1 MLRLAAPLVLAEIGW
16 VMMGIVDTMMVGHL
30 PNGTEAIGAT
40 SLGNV
45 IFYVAGVFGSGLL
58 LGLDALVS
66 RSFGA
71 GNIRDCHHSL
81 LNGVYLALVVTPL
94 LMVLMWSL
102 IPVLQTMGIEPSVR
116 GLSESYL
123 HALIWSAPPLMLY
136 FVFRRYLQGM
146 NLVKPVALALL
157 GANVANA
164 FGNWVLI
171 YGHLGAPAM
180 GVAGSGWSTCAARTF
195 MAGTLLW
202 YIAYHW
208 RTRGWGL
215 SRIPLR
221 PDFTRIKRLMELGIP
236 AAMHISLEVG
246 VFGTA
251 TALAGTLGSIPLASH
266 QIALHTASLTFMV
279 PLGIASAAAIRV
291 GQALGRGDPQGA
303 NRAGWTAIG
312 MGVAFMALAGTVFLS
327 FPGFIVRFYTNDA
340 RVVLLGSYLLMIAAF
355 FQLFDGI
362 QGVAIGALRGT
373 GDTRTAMLVHLVCD
387 WGIGLPVAWYF
398 GFRRGWGAAGLW
410 IGLSLAMILAGICL
424 LISWA
429 RRLKRLAI
437 WEAQRSLRV

>member
-1 MLRLAAPLVLAEIGW
+1 
-16 VMMGIVDTMMVGHL
+16 MMGIVDTMMVGHL

-58 LGLDALVS
+58 LGMDTLVS

-71 GNIRDCHHSL
+71 GNTNDCHRSL
-81 LNGVYLALVVTPL
+81 LNGVYLALLATPL
-94 LMVLMWSL
+94 LMALMWFL
-102 IPVLQTMGIEPSVR
+102 MPLLRLLGIEPSVR
-116 GLSESYL
+116 RLSESYL

-146 NLVKPVALALL
+146 SLVKPVALALL
-157 GANVANA
+157 GANAANA

-180 GVAGSGWSTCAARTF
+180 GVKGSGWSTCIARTF
-195 MAGTLLW
+195 MAGTLLH
-202 YIAYHW
+202 YII
-208 RTRGWGL
+208 RQGRVRGWGL
-215 SRIPLR
+215 SRLSWR
-221 PDFTRIKRLMELGIP
+221 PDLARIKGLTRLGIP

-251 TALAGTLGSIPLASH
+251 TALAGTLGAISLASH
-266 QIALHTASLTFMV
+266 QVALHTASLTFMV
-279 PLGIASAAAIRV
+279 PLGIASAAAVRV
-291 GQALGRGDPQGA
+291 GQALGRNDPLA
-303 NRAGWTAIG
+303 ASRAGWTAIG
-312 MGVAFMALAGTVFLS
+312 MGAAFMALAGTVFLS
-327 FPGFIVRFYTNDA
+327 VPGLIVRLYTQDSQ
-340 RVVLLGSYLLMIAAF
+340 VVTLGSFLLRIAAF

-373 GDTRTAMLVHLVCD
+373 GDTRTPMLVHLVCD

-398 GFRRGWGAAGLW
+398 GFRRGWGATGLW
-410 IGLSLAMILAGICL
+410 VGLSLAMILAGICL
-424 LISWA
+424 LVSWA
-429 RRLKRLAI
+429 RRLKRLSA
-437 WEAQRSLRV
+437 WEAQRSLRA